1 MGSSHEHLWRT
12 QVRQLIFLLH
22 VVLNGTFIISF
33 NKEMLCQSGNVA
45 GTLDFKAYY
54 NYYVLL
60 FIAVVSLVT

>member
-12 QVRQLIFLLH
+12 QVRQLIFSLH

-45 GTLDFKAYY
+45 GTLDFKAI
-54 NYYVLL
+54 YVL
-60 FIAVVSLVT
+60 